1 MVGDFSLKLDSVP
14 NHLKPLYMNNKTTN
28 NMEKFETLGYLY
40 AEDGSIKESI
50 EIPYGLSENEVAPII
65 DCGIYSGNE

>member
-1 MVGDFSLKLDSVP
+1 
-14 NHLKPLYMNNKTTN
+14 MNNKTTN
-28 NMEKFETLGYLY
+28 NMEKFETIGYLY

-50 EIPYGLSENEVAPII
+50 EIPYGLSENEVAPIV